1 MADEQGSNDGGQTLL
16 PVNDTMFMLDSR
28 GDDYIL
34 YHAHKRRTL
43 GDIIVDVFL
52 EQVPGKGW
60 WGAVGLNGRFR
71 IQLCLDRRTLFPTP
85 EIALLATEEFLA
97 NEARVRAV
105 LDDMRWNERDLQTV
119 QNALPRPAEVDPE
132 KYFSPVRL
140 EVDGNNFTLY
150 HLSKTEAAYRSWPQ
164 KRVAGIAIDLR
175 LVHIYWKGWQ
185 AALYFPGLRA
195 VELEPAV
202 NQLFPTP
209 EKALETLLAF
219 CSEEDNVR
227 DAAQR
232 VKELGPQDHIAISKE
247 VAPTVPAKPPLRV
260 NNADFVWKQ
269 RVSAGELYQAKRA
282 RFVRFTRVYI
292 QLVETWHNDWLGR
305 VQFAGIEEIFFEKE
319 KDVGF
324 STPEDA
330 LAAVTS
336 FLALKASIPL
346 LRDADAKRITLECQ
360 TGRYDQ
366 MMSISASV
374 ARDN

>member
-1 MADEQGSNDGGQTLL
+1 MADEQGSNDEGQTLL

-60 WGAVGLNGRFR
+60 WGAVRLNGRFR

-85 EIALLATEEFLA
+85 EIALLATEEFLS
-97 NEARVRAV
+97 NEARVRAI
-105 LDDMRWNERDLQTV
+105 LDNMRWNERDLQTV
-119 QNALPRPAEVDPE
+119 QDVPPRPAEVDPE

-150 HLSKTEAAYRSWPQ
+150 RLTKIEACYRSWPQ
-164 KRVAGIAIDLR
+164 RHATGITIDLH
-175 LVHIYWKGWQ
+175 LVHRYWKGWK
-185 AALYFPGLRA
+185 AALRFPGQGV
-195 VELEPAV
+195 VEFEPAV

-227 DAAQR
+227 EATQR
-232 VKELGPQDHIAISKE
+232 AKELGPQDHIAIRNE
-247 VAPTVPAKPPLRV
+247 VVPIVTAKPPLHV
-260 NNADFVWKQ
+260 NNVNFVWKQ
-269 RVSAGELYQAKRA
+269 RISAGELYQAKRA
-282 RFVRFTRVYI
+282 RFVRFTRVHI
-292 QLVETWHNDWLGR
+292 QLVETWRNEWLGR
-305 VQFAGIEEIFFEKE
+305 VQFAGIEGVYFEKE
-319 KDVGF
+319 QDVGF
-324 STPEDA
+324 PTPEEA
-330 LAAVTS
+330 FGAVTT
-336 FLALKASIPL
+336 FLALKKGIQM
-346 LRDADAKRITLECQ
+346 LRAADAKRLPLECQ
-360 TGRYDQ
+360 LGRYDQ
-366 MMSISASV
+366 MMSVSASV